1 MRDVTAEHRPPRP
14 QPSLPRGALM
24 LAVAAVVG
32 TLILVAFT
40 RFTDTGRPME
50 VGTPSVSRDFRFAD
64 RPDGG
69 IGVFV
74 PGAAEPAII
83 VAPAS
88 NGFIRGTLRGLN
100 RERRREDLAAEIP
113 FRISVW
119 PDGRLTLE
127 DLSNGRRVDLLA
139 FGQTNADAFAQL
151 LALPQ

>member
-14 QPSLPRGALM
+14 QPSLPRGALL
-24 LAVAAVVG
+24 LAGAAVVG
-32 TLILVAFT
+32 SLLLVAIA
-40 RFTDTGRPME
+40 RFTDTGRPAD

-69 IGVFV
+69 IGVYV
-74 PGAAEPAII
+74 PGVAEPVTV

-113 FRISVW
+113 FRISAW

-127 DLSNGRRVDLLA
+127 DLSNGRRIDLLA
-139 FGQTNADAFAQL
+139 FGQTNAEAFAQL
-151 LALPQ
+151 LALPR